1 MKTRIL
7 STIGLWLGV
16 IVMLALLGN
25 LGGVILL
32 VILSALTQWELYGLL
47 EKMDRKP
54 MKRYGVVVGTLLLLG
69 SYYLAPGSPLDV
81 FVVAV
86 IALAVTI
93 LYKPDFE
100 RVFLPTLFGLV
111 YIPFMFQFFGLLLN
125 TYGTLFL
132 PVWIIAVAKFSDVGG
147 LLIGKKFGKNKLAP
161 MLSPGK
167 TVEGAAGGI
176 LTSTLVG
183 ILLVLAY
190 TRGYPEGFGL
200 VKAGFAAACIGTVAI
215 ISDLIE
221 SAIKRQAAVKDSGN
235 VIPGIGGAF
244 DLSDSL
250 ILTAPVGYLLICY
263 LN

>member
-7 STIGLWLGV
+7 STIGLWAGV
-16 IVMLALLGN
+16 ILILSLLGN

-32 VILSALTQWELYGLL
+32 VVLSGLTQWELYGML

-54 MKRYGVVVGTLLLLG
+54 MKRYGVVLGTLLLLG
-69 SYYLAPGSPLDV
+69 SYYISPGNGVDV
-81 FVVAV
+81 FVVTV

-100 RVFLPTLFGLV
+100 KVFLPTLFGLI
-111 YIPFMFQFFGLLLN
+111 YIPFMFQFFGFLLKDF
-125 TYGTLFL
+125 GTLFL

-147 LLIGKKFGKNKLAP
+147 LLIGKQFGKTKLAP
-161 MLSPGK
+161 LLSPGK

-176 LTSTLVG
+176 LTSTIVG
-183 ILLVLAY
+183 ILLALAF
-190 TRGYPEGFGL
+190 GGAPEGFSL

-221 SAIKRQAAVKDSGN
+221 SAIKRQAGVKDSGN

-250 ILTAPVGYLLICY
+250 ILCAPVGYLLISY
-263 LN
+263 LF